1 MNQAKRAILEL
12 LEAAEI
18 PLNGDQ
24 PWSLHVKDE
33 RLWQRVM
40 SQKQLGL
47 GEAYMD
53 GWWECAAID
62 EMLTRLLAVDL
73 KKVLKP
79 NVALVLAF
87 LRSSF
92 VNRQRF
98 GQAARNAK
106 FHYNIGN
113 DLYQRMLGKEM
124 VYSCAYW
131 ENANNLDEAQA
142 NKLDLICR
150 KLHLE
155 PGMKVLDIGSGWGG
169 FLRHAVKNYGVHGV
183 GISPADQQNLLAKQ
197 LSAGLDIDFQQKDYR
212 EMSGKFDR
220 VVSVGMMEHVGP
232 KNLKS
237 FFKKCSDLL
246 TPDGVMLHHTIGS
259 TFSKNVTDPFF
270 DKYIFPGGVLPSLA
284 QISRAVEK
292 ELIIEDVHNFGPNYD
307 PTLMAW
313 KSNISAR
320 WHEIPQYDRRFQRMW
335 EYYLLA
341 SAAGFRARRL
351 QLFQVVLRKE
361 GQLSEYRSVR

>member
-1 MNQAKRAILEL
+1 MSQAKNVIKEILYV
-12 LEAAEI
+12 ANI
-18 PLNGDQ
+18 PLNSSE

-47 GEAYMD
+47 GESYMD
-53 GWWECAAID
+53 GWWECKAID
-62 EMLTRLLAVDL
+62 QMLTKLLAVNL
-73 KKVLKP
+73 KDVLKP
-79 NVALVLAF
+79 NLGLVLSF
-87 LRSSF
+87 LRSSLI
-92 VNRQRF
+92 NRQRF

-131 ENANNLDEAQA
+131 ANSKNLDEAQE

-150 KLHLE
+150 KLNLR
-155 PGMKVLDIGSGWGG
+155 PGMKILDIGSGWGG
-169 FLRHAVKNYGVHGV
+169 LLRHAVRNYGVVGV
-183 GISPADQQNLLAKQ
+183 GISPADQQVLLARE
-197 LSAGLDIDFQQKDYR
+197 LSQGLNIEFHQSDYR
-212 EMSGKFDR
+212 EITGKFDR

-232 KNLKS
+232 KNLKN
-237 FFKKCSDLL
+237 FFNKCNDLL
-246 TPDGVMLHHTIGS
+246 KDDGVMLHHTIGS

-284 QISRAVEK
+284 QISWAVEK
-292 ELIIEDVHNFGPNYD
+292 NLIIEDVHNFGPHYD
-307 PTLMAW
+307 RTLLAW
-313 KSNISAR
+313 NSNISSR
-320 WHEIPQYDRRFQRMW
+320 WNEIPGYGERFRRMW

-341 SAAGFRARRL
+341 SAAGFRARHL

-361 GQLSEYRSVR
+361 GPLGEYQSVR

>member
-1 MNQAKRAILEL
+1 MSQTKKIILEI
-12 LEAAEI
+12 LEKAEI
-18 PLNGDQ
+18 PLNAEV
-24 PWSLHVKDE
+24 PWSIHVKDE

-62 EMLTRLLAVDL
+62 QMLTRLLAVDL
-73 KKVLKP
+73 RDVLKP
-79 NVALVLAF
+79 NVALALAF
-87 LRSSF
+87 LRSAL

-98 GQAARNAK
+98 GQAAQNAK

-113 DLYQRMLGKEM
+113 DLYQRMLDSEM

-131 ENANNLDEAQA
+131 DGATTLDQAQI

-150 KLHLE
+150 KLQLK
-155 PGMKVLDIGSGWGG
+155 PGMTVLDIGSGWGG
-169 FLRHAVKNYGVHGV
+169 FLRHAVRNYGVKGV
-183 GISPADQQNLLAKQ
+183 GISPANEQVRLARE
-197 LSAGLDIDFQQKDYR
+197 LSYGLDIEFHQKDYR
-212 EMSGKFDR
+212 EITGTFDR

-232 KNLKS
+232 KNLQT
-237 FFKKCSDLL
+237 FFNKCDDLL
-246 TPDGVMLHHTIGS
+246 SKDGIMLHHTIGS
-259 TFSKNVTDPFF
+259 TYSKNVTDPFF

-292 ELIIEDVHNFGPNYD
+292 KLIVEDVHNFGPHYD
-307 PTLMAW
+307 RTLLAW
-313 KSNISAR
+313 WGNISRR
-320 WHEIPQYDRRFQRMW
+320 WSEVPQYGERFRRMW

-351 QLFQVVLRKE
+351 QLFQVVLREE
-361 GQLSEYRSVR
+361 GHLGEYHSVR